1 MMNASF
7 DVVVIGNAGIDTNIY
22 LPGWDIDFS
31 VEANFTENI
40 DNVGQ
45 AGGYASLC
53 YARMGLKTAF
63 IGHLGDDFSGHY
75 LLDVFNQEGIDTR
88 GVFIDPAGTSRSIN
102 IVQRDGSRKNF
113 YDGKSHM
120 SIQPDLEVCRNI
132 MAGSRLAHFNIPN
145 WARQL
150 LPIAKE
156 LGVRI
161 SCDIQDIVDP
171 GDPYRSDFI
180 RDADCLFFSA
190 VNHPDPAPI
199 IEFWMTQN
207 PQQVIIGGMGQR
219 GCVLGMNG
227 IIRKF
232 NPARLDL
239 PLVDANGAG
248 DTLAA
253 VFLGGHF
260 LRGYPVEIS
269 IHMAQLAARII
280 CLQKPP
286 KNVDL
291 SFEQLENLA
300 WRSNPSEKIP

>member
-1 MMNASF
+1 MKTGF

-22 LPGWDIDFS
+22 LHGRDIDLS

-53 YARMGLKTAF
+53 YARLGLKTAF

-75 LLDVFNQEGIDTR
+75 LLGAFKQEGIDTS
-88 GVFIDPAGTSRSIN
+88 GVFIDPAGTSRSVN
-102 IVQRDGSRKNF
+102 IVQLDGSRKNF

-132 MAGSRLAHFNIPN
+132 MTGSRLAHFNIPN
-145 WARQL
+145 WTRQL

-161 SCDIQDIVDP
+161 ACDIQDIGDP

-190 VNHPDPAPI
+190 VNHPDPVPI
-199 IEFWMTQN
+199 INTWMAQN
-207 PQQVIIGGMGQR
+207 PKQVIIGGMGQR
-219 GCVLGMNG
+219 GCALGMNG
-227 IIRKF
+227 NIRKF
-232 NPARLDL
+232 DPARLDL
-239 PLVDANGAG
+239 PLVDTNGAG
-248 DTLAA
+248 DTLSA
-253 VFLGGHF
+253 VFLVSHF
-260 LRGYPVEIS
+260 LRGYPMEES

-280 CLQKPP
+280 CSQKPP
-286 KNVDL
+286 KNLNL
-291 SFEQLENLA
+291 SLEQLEHLA
-300 WRSNPSEKIP
+300 RRSNPLENIL